1 MLTAI
6 GITLTVALMVFATAF
21 YVAAEFSSISARK
34 TRIIQLANEG
44 NFAAKMLQPIVEH
57 NVRLDQYVAA
67 SQVGISI
74 SSLILGAYGQN
85 TVAAAVAPLLLAW
98 GIGNLT
104 PAVALSVSITG
115 VLIFLTILQVV
126 VGELLPKSLTLQ
138 YPERVALATVVPMKW
153 SLAIFRPLIWVF
165 NGSANLVVKL
175 FGVNR
180 AADDHAHIHS
190 PQEIELLV
198 SESRDG
204 GLLDDQ
210 VQQLLRNALR
220 LRELTARQV
229 MAPRTQMVAAPVSS
243 SVSQLIERACTEGFS
258 RIPLYQGTIDNIV
271 GMAHLKDL
279 FRLQLQGNEDPRQG
293 MRTIQFVPAGLPAAE
308 VWAMLKTRGRYLAVV
323 LDEYGGTAG
332 LITIEDL
339 VEEIFGEL
347 LDEFD
352 DELPLIAS
360 GEGGR
365 IHLRS
370 DLLVAD
376 INEYFKLTLPQD
388 EADTLGGLVFNTLG
402 RVPKVGDEVAVGQ
415 PAIRIRVE
423 GMEGLHV
430 LEVSLLLPSKG
441 LPQIREWRL
450 PDAE

>member
-1 MLTAI
+1 
-6 GITLTVALMVFATAF
+6 MVFATAF

-85 TVAAAVAPLLLAW
+85 TVAAAIAPLLVAW

-104 PAVALSVSITG
+104 PALALSISVTG
-115 VLIFLTILQVV
+115 VLVFLTILQVV
-126 VGELLPKSLTLQ
+126 LGELLPKSLTIQ
-138 YPERVALATVVPMKW
+138 YPERVALATVMPMKW
-153 SLAIFRPLIWVF
+153 SLAIFRPLIWLF
-165 NGSANLVVKL
+165 NGSANLIVKL

-180 AADDHAHIHS
+180 AADDHAHLHS
-190 PQEIELLV
+190 PEEIELLV
-198 SESRDG
+198 HQSYSG

-229 MAPRTQMVAAPVSS
+229 MVPRIQMVAAPVTS
-243 SVSQLIERACTEGFS
+243 SVPQLIEQACIEGYS
-258 RIPLYQGTIDNIV
+258 RIPLYQGTVDNIV
-271 GMAHLKDL
+271 GLAHLKDL
-279 FRLQLQGNEDPRQG
+279 FRLQLEERTDPAES
-293 MRTIQFVPAGLPAAE
+293 MRSIEFVPEGMPAAD
-308 VWAMLKTRGRYLAVV
+308 VWTMLKTKGRYLAVV

-332 LITIEDL
+332 LISIEDL

-360 GEGGR
+360 GEDGR
-365 IHLRS
+365 VHLRS

-376 INEYFKLTLPQD
+376 INEYFKLDLPED
-388 EADTLGGLVFNTLG
+388 YADTLGGLVFNLLG
-402 RVPKVGDEVAVGQ
+402 RVPKTGDEVTAGVS
-415 PAIRIRVE
+415 PVRIRVE
-423 GMEGLHV
+423 QMDGLHV
-430 LEVSLLLPSKG
+430 LEVSLQLPSKA
-441 LPQIREWRL
+441 LPHIREWRL
-450 PDAE
+450 PDAD